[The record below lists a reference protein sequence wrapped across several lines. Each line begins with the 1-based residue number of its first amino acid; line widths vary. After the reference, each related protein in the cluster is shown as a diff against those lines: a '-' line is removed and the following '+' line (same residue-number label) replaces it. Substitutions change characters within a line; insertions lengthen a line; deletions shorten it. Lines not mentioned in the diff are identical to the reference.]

1 MSTNNKTVI
10 FTEKA
15 KEKLNKIHI
24 ELSNEQI
31 HNLKRIKI

>member
-1 MSTNNKTVI
+1 MNKTSVV

-15 KEKLNKIHI
+15 KEKLKNIHI
-24 ELSNEQI
+24 KFSKEQI

>member
-31 HNLKRIKI
+31 HNLRRIKI

>member
-31 HNLKRIKI
+31 HTLRRIKI

>member
-1 MSTNNKTVI
+1 MSTNNTIVI

-15 KEKLNKIHI
+15 KEKLSKIHF

-31 HNLKRIKI
+31 HNLRRIKI